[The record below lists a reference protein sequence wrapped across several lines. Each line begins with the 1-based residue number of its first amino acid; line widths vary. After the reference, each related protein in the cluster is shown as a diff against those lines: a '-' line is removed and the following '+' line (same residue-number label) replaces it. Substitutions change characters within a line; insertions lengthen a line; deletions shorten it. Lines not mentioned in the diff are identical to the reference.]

1 MDFLGL
7 VVTPVVTQSEKV
19 EIVSLSIL
27 YHLLV
32 KRLIAHEH
40 VTPNVGGSSLLAL
53 WQVKDFV
60 CRWFQQILP
69 DDCRIDSHCDF
80 DDDLIFV
87 KTLSLIH
94 I

>member
-40 VTPNVGGSSLLAL
+40 VTPNVSGSPFLTL
-53 WQVKDFV
+53 W
-60 CRWFQQILP
+60 
-69 DDCRIDSHCDF
+69 
-80 DDDLIFV
+80 
-87 KTLSLIH
+87 
-94 I
+94 

>member
-53 WQVKDFV
+53 W
-60 CRWFQQILP
+60 
-69 DDCRIDSHCDF
+69 
-80 DDDLIFV
+80 
-87 KTLSLIH
+87 
-94 I
+94 

>member
-32 KRLIAHEH
+32 KRFIAHEH
-40 VTPNVGGSSLLAL
+40 VTPNVGGSPLLAL
-53 WQVKDFV
+53 W
-60 CRWFQQILP
+60 
-69 DDCRIDSHCDF
+69 
-80 DDDLIFV
+80 
-87 KTLSLIH
+87 
-94 I
+94 